1 MGERDRGLENLVDC
15 FIFVLNQKISLLNT
29 SNLYCLLSL
38 SISLT
43 LASHAQKPEM
53 VKFVKEKNENRINI
67 FIGQNLFTNFLYP
80 DTLEK
85 PVLFP
90 LIASNGTIVT
100 RGFPLHPLPG
110 EPTDHP
116 HHLGLWFNYE
126 NVNGLD
132 FWNNSF
138 AIPAEKKNKY
148 GWIKTDKILNMT
160 EGTKGLLTYHAN
172 WTNNKNDVLLEE
184 TTRFEF
190 IGTGHQR
197 IIDRITVLKANTDV
211 LFKDAKDGML
221 GLRVAHELQI
231 PATTD
236 QKFTD
241 DKGNVT
247 DVKKSTD
254 SIANGNYLTS
264 EGKQG
269 DAAWSTRAAWCK
281 LFGKMS
287 KGLLTEKNDSVS
299 ISIIDHPGN
308 PNYPTFWHARGY
320 GLFAANPLGE
330 KIFTNGKT
338 EKNLHLKKGESV
350 QFYYRIII
358 EDGKETI
365 SVQQLNKIADEF
377 AKSVPVK
384 IIE

>member
-1 MGERDRGLENLVDC
+1 MNHSM
-15 FIFVLNQKISLLNT
+15 KYISLWIINT
-29 SNLYCLLSL
+29 VIFSSV
-38 SISLT
+38 I
-43 LASHAQKPEM
+43 AQNEI
-53 VKFVKEKNENRINI
+53 VKIVQEKNKNTIDI
-67 FIGQNLFTNFLYP
+67 FIGQKLFTSFLFP

-85 PVLFP
+85 PVLYP
-90 LIASNGTIVT
+90 IYASNGKMIT
-100 RGFPLHPLPG
+100 RGFPLNPLPD

-116 HHLGLWFNYE
+116 HHLGLWLNYE

-132 FWNNSF
+132 FWNNSY
-138 AIPAEKKNKY
+138 AIAAEKKHLY
-148 GWIKTDKILNMT
+148 GWIKTDRILKT
-160 EGTKGLLTYHAN
+160 SGGTTGILSYHAN
-172 WTNNKNDVLLEE
+172 WTNQKNDVLLEE
-184 TTRFEF
+184 TTYYEF
-190 IGTGHQR
+190 SGIAHQR

-231 PATTD
+231 PATKD

-247 DVKKSTD
+247 VIKLSAD

-269 DAAWSTRAAWCK
+269 DDAWSTRAVWCK
-281 LFGKMS
+281 MYGKM
-287 KGLLTEKNDSVS
+287 GNDSVC
-299 ISIIDHPGN
+299 IAIIDHPAN

-338 EKNLHLKKGESV
+338 EKNLHLKKNESV
-350 QFYYRIII
+350 RFYYRIVI
-358 EDGKETI
+358 EDGKKTLSPE
-365 SVQQLNKIADEF
+365 QLNKMADEF
-377 AKSVPVK
+377 GKMNPDKTASQ
-384 IIE
+384 